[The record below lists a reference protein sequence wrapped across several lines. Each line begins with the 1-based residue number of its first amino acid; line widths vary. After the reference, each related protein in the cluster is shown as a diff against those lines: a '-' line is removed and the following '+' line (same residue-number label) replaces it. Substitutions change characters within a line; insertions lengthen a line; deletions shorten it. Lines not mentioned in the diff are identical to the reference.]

1 MDEITRFLVRPHTY
15 DDNPHSEAQIK
26 TLKYRPELLSLQLL
40 EVYQSIRH
48 HSSWQT
54 DAVGG
59 LFF

>member
-1 MDEITRFLVRPHTY
+1 MDKIARFLVRPHTY
-15 DDNPHSEAQIK
+15 DDHPHSEVQIK

-40 EVYQSIRH
+40 EVYQSIQH